1 MGKNVHCINYANSSS
16 ATEVTLLSD
25 YEKMKPPQRFQNLT
39 REKRSALLK
48 KTVVYGSQNTVKW
61 MSKYVAKKQPIMVKS
76 IYALL
81 SAKELPKNPLPNIPK
96 KRKKKHGSVAI
107 GRNKILYY

>member
-1 MGKNVHCINYANSSS
+1 
-16 ATEVTLLSD
+16 
-25 YEKMKPPQRFQNLT
+25 MKPPQRFQNLT

-61 MSKYVAKKQPIMVKS
+61 MSKYVAKKKPIMVKS

-81 SAKELPKNPLPNIPK
+81 SAKKLPKNPLPNLAK
-96 KRKKKHGSVAI
+96 KEKREYGSVAI
-107 GRNKILYY
+107 RRKKMTKISTYSYDSLQKISRHKN